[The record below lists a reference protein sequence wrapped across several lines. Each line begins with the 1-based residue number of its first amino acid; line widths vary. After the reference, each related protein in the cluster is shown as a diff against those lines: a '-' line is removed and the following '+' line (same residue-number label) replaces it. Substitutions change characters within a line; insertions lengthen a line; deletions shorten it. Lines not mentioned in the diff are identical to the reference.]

1 MEAKMVET
9 LENYSDALSVAFGN
23 GQFSLPLQSDP
34 KLTQPFTSYRLYM
47 TDLGENDGGE
57 TVFSE
62 AWPPDQA
69 EEDHIGLKEA
79 INQLRESDR
88 GGVLEE
94 GSWEET
100 MVSR

>member
-1 MEAKMVET
+1 
-9 LENYSDALSVAFGN
+9 
-23 GQFSLPLQSDP
+23 
-34 KLTQPFTSYRLYM
+34 M

-69 EEDHIGLKEA
+69 EEDHVGLKEA

-100 MVSR
+100 MVSQ